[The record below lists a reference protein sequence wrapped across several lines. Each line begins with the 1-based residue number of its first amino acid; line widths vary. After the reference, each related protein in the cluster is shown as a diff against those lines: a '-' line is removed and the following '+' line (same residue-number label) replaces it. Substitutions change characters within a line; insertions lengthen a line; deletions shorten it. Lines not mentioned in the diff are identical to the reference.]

1 MKVKKILTSA
11 TALSALLLAACDAES
26 VEDEAN
32 GDGEAETINIAGIF
46 EQTGA
51 VAAYGTSELHAVE
64 LAVEEINEAGGIDG
78 AEINLTDYDTQSEET
93 EAAQL
98 ATRAAS
104 EGAHILIGPATSGA
118 TMAAAPS
125 ATDAEVPLISP
136 SATDDQ
142 VTVGSDGEVTPYV
155 FRTSFQDSFQGVALA
170 NFANNDLEAETAVIL
185 GDNSSDYGVG
195 LAEAFEGEFSG
206 DIVSTED
213 FTAGDTD
220 FNAVLTSLQNQ
231 DFDVLFVPG
240 YYEEAGLIIRQARE
254 MGIEQPILGPDGFGN
269 QELLDLAG
277 EGNVNDVYYSAHF
290 STEGGNDRVNEFI
303 SDFEEREGSA
313 PDMFAALA
321 YDTVYLV
328 AEAVEQADE
337 VTPEGIRNS
346 LRELEDFEGV
356 TGTFSFDDFHNP
368 VKSAIVVELQNGEEV
383 NFTEVHP
390 E

>member
-1 MKVKKILTSA
+1 MDKRLLGM
-11 TALSALLLAACDAES
+11 TAVAALALVACDAQS
-26 VEDEAN
+26 VEEGSSN
-32 GDGEAETINIAGIF
+32 GEVDAVHIGAIF
-46 EQTGA
+46 EQSGP
-51 VAAYGTSELHAVE
+51 VAAYGTSELHGVQ
-64 LAVEEINEAGGIDG
+64 LAVEEINEAGGING
-78 AEINLTDYDTQSEET
+78 VEIELSDYDTQSEET

-104 EGAHILIGPATSGA
+104 EGAHVIIGPATSGA

-170 NFANNDLEAETAVIL
+170 NFASGDLGAQTAVIL

-195 LAEAFEGEFSG
+195 LAEAFSGQFDGE
-206 DIVSTED
+206 IVATEN

-220 FNAVLTSLQNQ
+220 FSAVLTSLANQ

-254 MGIEQPILGPDGFGN
+254 IGLDQPILGPDGFGN
-269 QELLDLAG
+269 AELVELAG
-277 EGNVNDVYYSAHF
+277 AENVSDVYYSAHYA
-290 STEGGNDRVNEFI
+290 SEGDNPRVDEFI
-303 SDFEEREGSA
+303 EAFQDMHGSE

-328 AEAVEQADE
+328 AQAVEEAEE
-337 VTPEGIRNS
+337 VTPEAIRNA
-346 LRELEDFEGV
+346 LREVEDFEGV

-383 NFTEVHP
+383 SFTEVDP

>member
-1 MKVKKILTSA
+1 MDMSFKKIMVGLA
-11 TALSALLLAACDAES
+11 ASALFLAACDADS
-26 VEDEAN
+26 VDDSN
-32 GDGEAETINIAGIF
+32 GDADTLHIGAIF
-46 EQTGA
+46 EQTGP
-51 VAAYGTSELHAVE
+51 VAAYGTSELNGVR

-78 AEINLTDYDTQSEET
+78 VEIELSDFDTQSEET

-104 EGAHILIGPATSGA
+104 EGAHVIVGPATSGA

-142 VTVGSDGEVTPYV
+142 VTVGSDGEVTPFV

-170 NFANNDLEAETAVIL
+170 NFAENDLNAETAVIL

-206 DIVSTED
+206 DVTTEN

-220 FNAVLTSLQNQ
+220 FSAVLTSLQNQ

-254 MGIEQPILGPDGFGN
+254 IGIDQPILGPDGFGN
-269 QELLDLAG
+269 QELIELAG
-277 EGNVNDVYYSAHF
+277 AENVTDVFYSAHY
-290 STEGGNDRVNEFI
+290 SSEGDNPRVGEFI
-303 SDFEEREGSA
+303 EAFEEMHGSQ

-321 YDTVYLV
+321 YDTVYLI
-328 AEAVEQADE
+328 ADAVEIADE
-337 VTPEGIRNS
+337 ITPTAIRDA
-346 LRELEDFEGV
+346 LREVQDFEGV

-368 VKSAIVVELQNGEEV
+368 IKSAIIVELQNGEEV